1 MKPKWWFVIA
11 GLLLVIVL
19 IVSLNLFVFSGTSA
33 ASYVAKNF
41 ERVQTQQEHY
51 GKRTRTYQSDKQPTD
66 VAAQIVD
73 EWQPQSQHADGSG
86 IYLRYPGDAI
96 VIQPKQSGSRILVME
111 PRRAYGFFFVHIGGA
126 WGWTSPHGDSF
137 RGRGPGAGK

>member
-41 ERVQTQQEHY
+41 ERVQTQQQHY
-51 GKRTRTYQSDKQPTD
+51 GKRTRTYQSEKKPTD

-86 IYLRYPGDAI
+86 IYLRYPDDAI
-96 VIQPKQSGSRILVME
+96 VIQPKESGSRILVME
-111 PRRAYGFFFVHIGGA
+111 PRRAYGFFFVHIGGP

>member
-1 MKPKWWFVIA
+1 MRPKWWFAIA
-11 GLLLVIVL
+11 GLLVVIAL

-33 ASYVAKNF
+33 ASYVDKQF
-41 ERVQTQQEHY
+41 ERVSTQQQ
-51 GKRTRTYQSDKQPTD
+51 YQGHRVRSYRSDKKPTE

-86 IYLRYPGDAI
+86 VYLRYPGDAI
-96 VIQPKQSGSRILVME
+96 VIQPKQSGTSILVMDA
-111 PRRAYGFFFVHIGGA
+111 RRAYGLFFVHIGGA
-126 WGWTSPHGDSF
+126 WGWNSPHGDSF

>member
-11 GLLLVIVL
+11 GLLLVIAL

-33 ASYVAKNF
+33 AGYVDKKF
-41 ERVQTQQEHY
+41 ERVQTEQQH
-51 GKRTRTYQSDKQPTD
+51 GNRTRSYRSDKAPTE

-73 EWQPQSQHADGSG
+73 KWEPQSQHADGSG

-96 VIQPKQSGSRILVME
+96 VIQPKHSGSLILVMK
-111 PRRAYGFFFVHIGGA
+111 PRRAYGVFFGHIGGV